1 MKYKVTMKQGICEF
15 LSDCRGTEMDC
26 LDCREAIVFESTNI
40 YTQEEYLN
48 LLKRGNVFITKVDV
62 I

>member
-1 MKYKVTMKQGICEF
+1 MKYKVTTKHGVCQF
-15 LSDCRGTEMDC
+15 LSDCRGTDMDC
-26 LDCREAIVFESTNI
+26 IDCGESIVIETTNI

>member
-1 MKYKVTMKQGICEF
+1 MKYKVTTKYGICQS
-15 LSDCRGTEMDC
+15 LSCCRGSEIDC
-26 LDCREAIVFESTNI
+26 IDCGESIVAESTNL